1 MFGKEGLRMERI
13 INFLP
18 TLIVIESIFASI
30 IYAIDKRWGSAL
42 YWISAALLNISAIW
56 LIKKVG

>member
-1 MFGKEGLRMERI
+1 MERI
-13 INFLP
+13 MHILP
-18 TLIVIESIFASI
+18 TIIVIESILASI
-30 IYAIDKRWGSAL
+30 IYAIGGKWGSAL